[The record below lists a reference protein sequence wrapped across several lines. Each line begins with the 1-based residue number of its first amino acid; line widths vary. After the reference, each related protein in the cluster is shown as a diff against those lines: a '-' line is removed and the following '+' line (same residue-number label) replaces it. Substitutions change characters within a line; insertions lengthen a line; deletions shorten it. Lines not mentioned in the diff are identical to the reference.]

1 MKKYVLAILVLA
13 VGIGF
18 SAFTI
23 LDKKT
28 EKKQDT
34 YYWFQAD
41 PGAGDQS
48 DFIDDEVAYSSGPST
63 NPPSVCEVSNTYK
76 CIVGFSSSQV
86 TFSGGTYHINTSVRQ
101 APATSD
107 GRFRA
112 TE

>member
-1 MKKYVLAILVLA
+1 MKKYVLAILVVV
-13 VGIGF
+13 VGTGL

-34 YYWFQAD
+34 YYWFETD
-41 PGAGDQS
+41 PGTGDQS
-48 DFIDDEVAYSSGPST
+48 VFLDNDVSFSSGPST
-63 NPPSVCEVSNTYK
+63 NPPSLCEDAESYK

-86 TFSGGTYHINTSVRQ
+86 TFSGGTYHISNIVSQ
-101 APATSD
+101 SPATSS